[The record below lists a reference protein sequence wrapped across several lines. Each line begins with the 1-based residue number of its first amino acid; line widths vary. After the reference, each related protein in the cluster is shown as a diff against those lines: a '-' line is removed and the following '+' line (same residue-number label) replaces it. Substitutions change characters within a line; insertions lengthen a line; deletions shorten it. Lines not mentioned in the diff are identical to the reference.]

1 MAQTLGSVAVGS
13 IVKIDEN
20 GSPANYI
27 VVHIGNPD
35 VRLYGS
41 ACDGAWLLRQDIVE
55 NVQWNSTNANTL
67 VGSTIMSTMAG
78 YLGRYESHIQS
89 AIKTVKIPYH
99 PGNGEPFWNIKS
111 GENGLEC
118 KLFPL
123 GGYEVGLSDPSGIM
137 PADGAKL
144 DYFKSGLD
152 TEANSKRI
160 AKLNGAAAAWWLR
173 SPVSTSTDGKFYV
186 LPDGSLGS
194 TSVNPSYGVLPAMI
208 MDPTILVSDDGTVG
222 VPASPTAL
230 TVPIQVMQGR
240 QITVSW
246 SAVDGVSSYILERKA
261 NTDADWVQV
270 YSGANTSFE
279 ETVGTWTSVQY
290 RVKSLANGKYGDYT
304 TSTSVSVVPLS
315 ALVISG
321 SDGSLGTLTNDVQ
334 YSVSSSG
341 TSTLTATETINGVNT
356 RTYTATNGADNKIS
370 VVDLP
375 TGTGTIKITASTNPG
390 SGVVTVTREWTYTK
404 AAITFP
410 DAGSVADLTQQ
421 GKTIWPKTIAEAVRA
436 PGIWGGN
443 LGLALQKL
451 ARSVLYNRSQAAKY
465 SEVKVNLATAQNGN
479 IISLPENGKMVEF
492 YVAKRDYESG
502 INGTGRV
509 LMVRK
514 DVYDVRVWNSNNIN
528 TYDTSDLD
536 NWFNETYK
544 NLLGADVRAVIG
556 TTKFYYTLGN
566 GNNTVGTLERAI
578 FALSL
583 TELGESQ
590 TYANVEGTA
599 LPIASILKIA
609 YLNGK
614 PNAQWTRTPRTHD
627 ANHVW
632 WINSDGSIH
641 DDYCDVSY
649 RTRPCFTLP
658 TTFTATY
665 YVGSDG
671 TAHDKQE
678 YEEAGTF
685 TDISGGAIPMVSI
698 ETGSYVGTGTYGQ
711 SNPTTITLKG
721 PPKFVII
728 GTKYGAK
735 LTYYGSMAYLSNTA
749 IWWDGITNEYVC
761 GGGSTT
767 GTITFSVSDNM
778 FQMYSNMAINQMN
791 DNNTTYY
798 YFAILG

>member
-1 MAQTLGSVAVGS
+1 MAQTLGSVAAGS

-20 GSPANYI
+20 GSPVNYI
-27 VVHIGNPD
+27 VLHIGNPD

-41 ACDGAWLLRQDIVE
+41 ACDGAWLRRQDIVE

-99 PGNGEPFWNIKS
+99 PGNGGPLWDIKS
-111 GENGLEC
+111 GESGLEC

-123 GGYEVGLSDPSGIM
+123 CGYEAGLSGISGVM
-137 PADGAKL
+137 PIDGAKL

-230 TVPIQVMQGR
+230 TVPIQAMQGN
-240 QITVSW
+240 QISVSW
-246 SAVDGVSSYILERKA
+246 SAVDGADGYILERKA
-261 NTDADWVQV
+261 DTDADWVQV

-341 TSTLTATETINGVNT
+341 TSTLTVTETINGVNT
-356 RTYTATNGADNKIS
+356 RTNTATNGADNKIS

-375 TGTGTIKITASTNPG
+375 TGTGTIKITASTDPG
-390 SGVVTVTREWTYTK
+390 SGVVSVTREWTYTK
-404 AAITFP
+404 TAITFP

-421 GKTIWPKTIAEAVRA
+421 GKTIWAKTIAEAVRT

-443 LGLALQKL
+443 LGLALSKL
-451 ARSVLYNRSQAAKY
+451 AQAMLYD
-465 SEVKVNLATAQNGN
+465 
-479 IISLPENGKMVEF
+479 P
-492 YVAKRDYESG
+492 
-502 INGTGRV
+502 
-509 LMVRK
+509 
-514 DVYDVRVWNSNNIN
+514 
-528 TYDTSDLD
+528 SD
-536 NWFNETYK
+536 
-544 NLLGADVRAVIG
+544 
-556 TTKFYYTLGN
+556 
-566 GNNTVGTLERAI
+566 
-578 FALSL
+578 S
-583 TELGESQ
+583 
-590 TYANVEGTA
+590 
-599 LPIASILKIA
+599 
-609 YLNGK
+609 
-614 PNAQWTRTPRTHD
+614 
-627 ANHVW
+627 
-632 WINSDGSIH
+632 
-641 DDYCDVSY
+641 
-649 RTRPCFTLP
+649 
-658 TTFTATY
+658 
-665 YVGSDG
+665 
-671 TAHDKQE
+671 
-678 YEEAGTF
+678 TF

-698 ETGSYVGTGTYGQ
+698 ETGSYKGTGTSGSSNPNTLTFEFEPKALFIQEENDNYQALMLPGKTISYPFYNNGKDIMFPSRSYNRVAFSGSSVSWYCDGADSLATVQLNQ
-711 SNPTTITLKG
+711 SN
-721 PPKFVII
+721 V
-728 GTKYGAK
+728 
-735 LTYYGSMAYLSNTA
+735 N
-749 IWWDGITNEYVC
+749 
-761 GGGSTT
+761 
-767 GTITFSVSDNM
+767 
-778 FQMYSNMAINQMN
+778 
-791 DNNTTYY
+791 YY
-798 YFAILG
+798 YLVLG

>member
-20 GSPANYI
+20 GSPVNYI

-173 SPVSTSTDGKFYV
+173 SPVSTSTDGKFYI

-194 TSVNPSYGVLPAMI
+194 TSVNPSYGALPAMI

-230 TVPIQVMQGR
+230 NVPIQVMQGR

-246 SAVDGVSSYILERKA
+246 SAVDGASSYILERKA

-341 TSTLTATETINGVNT
+341 TSTLTVTETINGVNT
-356 RTYTATNGADNKIS
+356 RTYTATNGAENKIS

-390 SGVVTVTREWTYTK
+390 SGVVSVTREWTYTK
-404 AAITFP
+404 TAPTFAN
-410 DAGSVADLTQQ
+410 AGS
-421 GKTIWPKTIAEAVRA
+421 
-436 PGIWGGN
+436 
-443 LGLALQKL
+443 
-451 ARSVLYNRSQAAKY
+451 
-465 SEVKVNLATAQNGN
+465 TAQLQWYGKN
-479 IISLPENGKMVEF
+479 IFPLTLLEC
-492 YVAKRDYESG
+492 
-502 INGTGRV
+502 
-509 LMVRK
+509 VRGLE
-514 DVYDVRVWNSNNIN
+514 NIN
-528 TYDTSDLD
+528 PTKYGLGSNAATIPGNDLNNAISGGFYAFSSAVQNIPSFKSGKVLVMPYTSLQ
-536 NWFNETYK
+536 
-544 NLLGADVRAVIG
+544 
-556 TTKFYYTLGN
+556 YYTQIAFAALTSEIAMRFCNDGN
-566 GNNTVGTLERAI
+566 WGPWEYLNPLLSVGVEYRTVER
-578 FALSL
+578 
-583 TELGESQ
+583 
-590 TYANVEGTA
+590 Y
-599 LPIASILKIA
+599 
-609 YLNGK
+609 NGK
-614 PNAQWTRTPRTHD
+614 P
-627 ANHVW
+627 V
-632 WINSDGSIH
+632 
-641 DDYCDVSY
+641 
-649 RTRPCFTLP
+649 
-658 TTFTATY
+658 
-665 YVGSDG
+665 YV
-671 TAHDKQE
+671 K
-678 YEEAGTF
+678 
-685 TDISGGAIPMVSI
+685 
-698 ETGSYVGTGTYGQ
+698 
-711 SNPTTITLKG
+711 
-721 PPKFVII
+721 
-728 GTKYGAK
+728 
-735 LTYYGSMAYLSNTA
+735 
-749 IWWDGITNEYVC
+749 
-761 GGGSTT
+761 
-767 GTITFSVSDNM
+767 
-778 FQMYSNMAINQMN
+778 AINFGALP
-791 DNNTTYY
+791 NNANKSVEHGVEDMGICFELFGNSSPNSAPSIGVNLIGDSRVTEIYRAGNVIYIGSHVAFQTSSAIVVMKYTKTTD
-798 YFAILG
+798 

>member
-20 GSPANYI
+20 GSPVNYI

-99 PGNGEPFWNIKS
+99 PGNGGPLWDIKS

-152 TEANSKRI
+152 AEANSKRI

-173 SPVSTSTDGKFYV
+173 SPVSTSTDGKFYI

-194 TSVNPSYGVLPAMI
+194 TSVNPSYGALPAMI

-230 TVPIQVMQGR
+230 NVPIQVMQGR

-246 SAVDGVSSYILERKA
+246 SAVDGASSYILERKA
-261 NTDADWVQV
+261 NTDAGWVQV

-279 ETVGTWTSVQY
+279 EAVGTWTSVQY
-290 RVKSLANGKYGDYT
+290 RVKSFANGKYGDYT

-341 TSTLTATETINGVNT
+341 TSVLTVTETINGVNT
-356 RTYTATNGADNKIS
+356 RTYTATNGAENKIS

-390 SGVVTVTREWTYTK
+390 SGVVSVTREWTYTK
-404 AAITFP
+404 TAPTFAN
-410 DAGSVADLTQQ
+410 AGS
-421 GKTIWPKTIAEAVRA
+421 
-436 PGIWGGN
+436 
-443 LGLALQKL
+443 
-451 ARSVLYNRSQAAKY
+451 
-465 SEVKVNLATAQNGN
+465 TAQ
-479 IISLPENGKMVEF
+479 LQQNGKNIFPLTLLEC
-492 YVAKRDYESG
+492 
-502 INGTGRV
+502 
-509 LMVRK
+509 VRGLE
-514 DVYDVRVWNSNNIN
+514 NIN
-528 TYDTSDLD
+528 PTKYGLGSNAATIPGNDLNNAISGGFYAFSSAVQNIPSFKSGKVLVMPYTSLQ
-536 NWFNETYK
+536 
-544 NLLGADVRAVIG
+544 
-556 TTKFYYTLGN
+556 YYTQIAFAALTSEIAMRFCNDGN
-566 GNNTVGTLERAI
+566 WGPWEYLNPLLSVGVEYRTVER
-578 FALSL
+578 
-583 TELGESQ
+583 
-590 TYANVEGTA
+590 Y
-599 LPIASILKIA
+599 
-609 YLNGK
+609 NGK
-614 PNAQWTRTPRTHD
+614 P
-627 ANHVW
+627 V
-632 WINSDGSIH
+632 
-641 DDYCDVSY
+641 
-649 RTRPCFTLP
+649 
-658 TTFTATY
+658 
-665 YVGSDG
+665 YV
-671 TAHDKQE
+671 K
-678 YEEAGTF
+678 
-685 TDISGGAIPMVSI
+685 
-698 ETGSYVGTGTYGQ
+698 
-711 SNPTTITLKG
+711 
-721 PPKFVII
+721 
-728 GTKYGAK
+728 
-735 LTYYGSMAYLSNTA
+735 
-749 IWWDGITNEYVC
+749 
-761 GGGSTT
+761 
-767 GTITFSVSDNM
+767 
-778 FQMYSNMAINQMN
+778 AINFGALP
-791 DNNTTYY
+791 NNANKSVEHGVEDMGICFELFGNSSPNSAPSIGVNLIGDSRVTEIYRAGNVIYIGSHVAFQTSSAIVVMKYTKTTD
-798 YFAILG
+798 

>member
-1 MAQTLGSVAVGS
+1 MAQTLGSVAVES

-20 GSPANYI
+20 GSPVNYI
-27 VVHIGNPD
+27 VLHIGNPD

-41 ACDGAWLLRQDIVE
+41 TCDGAWLLRQDFVE

-67 VGSTIMSTMAG
+67 AGSTIMSTMAG

-99 PGNGEPFWNIKS
+99 PGNGEPSWGIKS

-123 GGYEVGLSDPSGIM
+123 CGYEVGLSDPSGIM

-173 SPVSTSTDGKFYV
+173 SPVSLSTDGKFYI

-194 TSVNPSYGVLPAMI
+194 TTVNPSYGALPAMI

-261 NTDADWVQV
+261 DTDADWVQV

-341 TSTLTATETINGVNT
+341 TSVLTVTETINGVNT
-356 RTYTATNGADNKIS
+356 RTYTATNGAENKIS

-390 SGVVTVTREWTYTK
+390 SGVVSVTREWTYTK
-404 AAITFP
+404 TAPTFAN
-410 DAGSVADLTQQ
+410 AGS
-421 GKTIWPKTIAEAVRA
+421 
-436 PGIWGGN
+436 
-443 LGLALQKL
+443 
-451 ARSVLYNRSQAAKY
+451 
-465 SEVKVNLATAQNGN
+465 TAQ
-479 IISLPENGKMVEF
+479 LQQNGKNIFPLTLLEC
-492 YVAKRDYESG
+492 
-502 INGTGRV
+502 
-509 LMVRK
+509 VRGLE
-514 DVYDVRVWNSNNIN
+514 NIN
-528 TYDTSDLD
+528 PTKYGLGSNAATIPGNDLNNAISGGFYAFSSAVQNIPSFKSGKVLVMPYTSLQ
-536 NWFNETYK
+536 
-544 NLLGADVRAVIG
+544 
-556 TTKFYYTLGN
+556 YYTQIAFAALTSEIAMRFCNDGN
-566 GNNTVGTLERAI
+566 WGPWEYLNPLLSVGVEYRTVER
-578 FALSL
+578 
-583 TELGESQ
+583 
-590 TYANVEGTA
+590 Y
-599 LPIASILKIA
+599 
-609 YLNGK
+609 NGK
-614 PNAQWTRTPRTHD
+614 P
-627 ANHVW
+627 V
-632 WINSDGSIH
+632 
-641 DDYCDVSY
+641 
-649 RTRPCFTLP
+649 
-658 TTFTATY
+658 
-665 YVGSDG
+665 YV
-671 TAHDKQE
+671 K
-678 YEEAGTF
+678 
-685 TDISGGAIPMVSI
+685 
-698 ETGSYVGTGTYGQ
+698 
-711 SNPTTITLKG
+711 
-721 PPKFVII
+721 
-728 GTKYGAK
+728 
-735 LTYYGSMAYLSNTA
+735 
-749 IWWDGITNEYVC
+749 
-761 GGGSTT
+761 
-767 GTITFSVSDNM
+767 
-778 FQMYSNMAINQMN
+778 AINFGALP
-791 DNNTTYY
+791 NNANKSVEHGVEDMGICFELFGNSSPNSAPSIGVNLIGDSRVTEIYRAGNVIYIGSHVAFQTSSAIVVMKYTKTTD
-798 YFAILG
+798 

>member
-20 GSPANYI
+20 GSPVNYI

-152 TEANSKRI
+152 AEANSKRI

-173 SPVSTSTDGKFYV
+173 SPVSTSTDGKFYI

-194 TSVNPSYGVLPAMI
+194 TSVNPSYGALPAMI

-230 TVPIQVMQGR
+230 NVPIQVMQGR
-240 QITVSW
+240 QIAVSW

-341 TSTLTATETINGVNT
+341 TSVLTVTETINGVNT
-356 RTYTATNGADNKIS
+356 RTYTATNGAENKIS

-390 SGVVTVTREWTYTK
+390 SGVVSVTREWTYTK
-404 AAITFP
+404 TAPTFAN
-410 DAGSVADLTQQ
+410 AGSTAQLQQNGKNIFPLTLLECVRGLENINPTKYGLGSNAATIPGNDLNNAISGGFYAFSSAVQNIPSFKSGKVLVMPYTSLQYYTQ
-421 GKTIWPKTIAEAVRA
+421 IAFAALTSEIAVRFCN
-436 PGIWGGN
+436 GGN
-443 LGLALQKL
+443 WGPWEYLNPL
-451 ARSVLYNRSQAAKY
+451 
-465 SEVKVNLATAQNGN
+465 
-479 IISLPENGKMVEF
+479 
-492 YVAKRDYESG
+492 
-502 INGTGRV
+502 
-509 LMVRK
+509 
-514 DVYDVRVWNSNNIN
+514 
-528 TYDTSDLD
+528 
-536 NWFNETYK
+536 
-544 NLLGADVRAVIG
+544 
-556 TTKFYYTLGN
+556 
-566 GNNTVGTLERAI
+566 
-578 FALSL
+578 LSL
-583 TELGESQ
+583 G
-590 TYANVEGTA
+590 VEYRTVER
-599 LPIASILKIA
+599 
-609 YLNGK
+609 YNGK
-614 PNAQWTRTPRTHD
+614 PVYVKAINFGALPNNTNKSVEHGVADMGVCFELFGSSSP
-627 ANHVW
+627 
-632 WINSDGSIH
+632 NSDPSTGKNLIGDNIVAGFYRAGAVIYIGSNVNFSSSSAIVVMK
-641 DDYCDVSY
+641 Y
-649 RTRPCFTLP
+649 TK
-658 TTFTATY
+658 TT
-665 YVGSDG
+665 D
-671 TAHDKQE
+671 
-678 YEEAGTF
+678 
-685 TDISGGAIPMVSI
+685 
-698 ETGSYVGTGTYGQ
+698 
-711 SNPTTITLKG
+711 
-721 PPKFVII
+721 
-728 GTKYGAK
+728 
-735 LTYYGSMAYLSNTA
+735 
-749 IWWDGITNEYVC
+749 
-761 GGGSTT
+761 
-767 GTITFSVSDNM
+767 
-778 FQMYSNMAINQMN
+778 
-791 DNNTTYY
+791 
-798 YFAILG
+798 

>member
-20 GSPANYI
+20 GSPVNYI

-99 PGNGEPFWNIKS
+99 PGNGEPLWDIKS

-123 GGYEVGLSDPSGIM
+123 CGYEVGLSGISGVM
-137 PADGAKL
+137 PIDGAKL

-194 TSVNPSYGVLPAMI
+194 TSVNPSYGALPAMI

-270 YSGANTSFE
+270 YSRANTSFE

-341 TSTLTATETINGVNT
+341 TSTLTVTETINGVNT

-404 AAITFP
+404 AAPTFAN
-410 DAGSVADLTQQ
+410 AGSTAQLQWYGKNIFPLTLLECVRGAESLNPGRFGLGANGSAIPGNDLNNAILGGFYAFSSAVQNIPSFKSGKVLVMPYTSLQYYTQ
-421 GKTIWPKTIAEAVRA
+421 IAFAALTSEIAVRFCN
-436 PGIWGGN
+436 GGN
-443 LGLALQKL
+443 WGPWEYLNPL
-451 ARSVLYNRSQAAKY
+451 
-465 SEVKVNLATAQNGN
+465 
-479 IISLPENGKMVEF
+479 
-492 YVAKRDYESG
+492 
-502 INGTGRV
+502 
-509 LMVRK
+509 
-514 DVYDVRVWNSNNIN
+514 
-528 TYDTSDLD
+528 
-536 NWFNETYK
+536 
-544 NLLGADVRAVIG
+544 
-556 TTKFYYTLGN
+556 
-566 GNNTVGTLERAI
+566 
-578 FALSL
+578 LSL
-583 TELGESQ
+583 G
-590 TYANVEGTA
+590 VEYRTVER
-599 LPIASILKIA
+599 
-609 YLNGK
+609 YNGK
-614 PNAQWTRTPRTHD
+614 PVYVKA
-627 ANHVW
+627 
-632 WINSDGSIH
+632 INFGALPNNTNKSVEHGVAA
-641 DDYCDVSY
+641 VSY
-649 RTRPCFTLP
+649 THLTLP
-658 TTFTATY
+658 TNRE
-665 YVGSDG
+665 V
-671 TAHDKQE
+671 
-678 YEEAGTF
+678 
-685 TDISGGAIPMVSI
+685 
-698 ETGSYVGTGTYGQ
+698 
-711 SNPTTITLKG
+711 
-721 PPKFVII
+721 
-728 GTKYGAK
+728 
-735 LTYYGSMAYLSNTA
+735 
-749 IWWDGITNEYVC
+749 
-761 GGGSTT
+761 
-767 GTITFSVSDNM
+767 
-778 FQMYSNMAINQMN
+778 
-791 DNNTTYY
+791 
-798 YFAILG
+798 

>member
-20 GSPANYI
+20 GFPVNYI

-41 ACDGAWLLRQDIVE
+41 SCDGAWLLRQDIVE
-55 NVQWNSTNANTL
+55 NVQWNSTNANIL
-67 VGSTIMSTMAG
+67 AGSTIMSTMAG

-89 AIKTVKIPYH
+89 AIRTVKIPYH

-194 TSVNPSYGVLPAMI
+194 TSVNPSYGALPAMI

-230 TVPIQVMQGR
+230 NVPIQVMQGR

-246 SAVDGVSSYILERKA
+246 SAVDGASSYILERKA

-341 TSTLTATETINGVNT
+341 TSTLTVTETINGVNT

-370 VVDLP
+370 VLDLP

-404 AAITFP
+404 AAPTFAN
-410 DAGSVADLTQQ
+410 AGSTAQLQWYGKNIFPLTLLECVRGAESLNPGRFGLGANGSAIPGNDLNNAILGGFYAFSSAVQNIPSFKSGKVLVMPYTSLQYYTQ
-421 GKTIWPKTIAEAVRA
+421 IAFAALTSEIAVRFCN
-436 PGIWGGN
+436 GGN
-443 LGLALQKL
+443 WGPWEYLNPL
-451 ARSVLYNRSQAAKY
+451 
-465 SEVKVNLATAQNGN
+465 
-479 IISLPENGKMVEF
+479 
-492 YVAKRDYESG
+492 
-502 INGTGRV
+502 
-509 LMVRK
+509 
-514 DVYDVRVWNSNNIN
+514 
-528 TYDTSDLD
+528 
-536 NWFNETYK
+536 
-544 NLLGADVRAVIG
+544 
-556 TTKFYYTLGN
+556 
-566 GNNTVGTLERAI
+566 
-578 FALSL
+578 LSL
-583 TELGESQ
+583 G
-590 TYANVEGTA
+590 VEYRTVER
-599 LPIASILKIA
+599 
-609 YLNGK
+609 YNGK
-614 PNAQWTRTPRTHD
+614 PVYVKAINFGALPNNTNKSVEHGVADMGVCFELFGSSSP
-627 ANHVW
+627 
-632 WINSDGSIH
+632 NSDPSTGKNLIGDNIVAGFYRAGAVIYIGSNVNFSSSSAIVVMK
-641 DDYCDVSY
+641 Y
-649 RTRPCFTLP
+649 TK
-658 TTFTATY
+658 TT
-665 YVGSDG
+665 D
-671 TAHDKQE
+671 
-678 YEEAGTF
+678 
-685 TDISGGAIPMVSI
+685 
-698 ETGSYVGTGTYGQ
+698 
-711 SNPTTITLKG
+711 
-721 PPKFVII
+721 
-728 GTKYGAK
+728 
-735 LTYYGSMAYLSNTA
+735 
-749 IWWDGITNEYVC
+749 
-761 GGGSTT
+761 
-767 GTITFSVSDNM
+767 
-778 FQMYSNMAINQMN
+778 
-791 DNNTTYY
+791 
-798 YFAILG
+798 

>member
-20 GSPANYI
+20 GSPVNYI

-99 PGNGEPFWNIKS
+99 PGNGGPLWDIKS

-152 TEANSKRI
+152 AEANSKRI

-173 SPVSTSTDGKFYV
+173 SPVSTSTDGKFYI

-194 TSVNPSYGVLPAMI
+194 TSVNPSYGALPAMI

-230 TVPIQVMQGR
+230 NVPIQVMQGR

-246 SAVDGVSSYILERKA
+246 SAVDGASSYILERKA
-261 NTDADWVQV
+261 NTDAGWVQV

-279 ETVGTWTSVQY
+279 EAVGTWTSVQY
-290 RVKSLANGKYGDYT
+290 RVKSFANGKYGDYT

-341 TSTLTATETINGVNT
+341 TSTLTVTETINGVNT
-356 RTYTATNGADNKIS
+356 RTYTATNGAENKIS

-390 SGVVTVTREWTYTK
+390 SGVVSVTREWTYTK
-404 AAITFP
+404 TAPTFAN
-410 DAGSVADLTQQ
+410 AGS
-421 GKTIWPKTIAEAVRA
+421 
-436 PGIWGGN
+436 
-443 LGLALQKL
+443 
-451 ARSVLYNRSQAAKY
+451 
-465 SEVKVNLATAQNGN
+465 TAQLQWYGKN
-479 IISLPENGKMVEF
+479 IFPLTLLEC
-492 YVAKRDYESG
+492 
-502 INGTGRV
+502 
-509 LMVRK
+509 VRGLE
-514 DVYDVRVWNSNNIN
+514 NIN
-528 TYDTSDLD
+528 PTKYGLGSNAATIPGNDLNNAISGGFYAFSSAVQNIPSFKSGKVLVMPYTSLQ
-536 NWFNETYK
+536 
-544 NLLGADVRAVIG
+544 
-556 TTKFYYTLGN
+556 YYTQIAFAALTSEIAMRFCNDGN
-566 GNNTVGTLERAI
+566 WGPWEYLNPLLSVGVEYRTVER
-578 FALSL
+578 
-583 TELGESQ
+583 
-590 TYANVEGTA
+590 Y
-599 LPIASILKIA
+599 
-609 YLNGK
+609 NGK
-614 PNAQWTRTPRTHD
+614 P
-627 ANHVW
+627 V
-632 WINSDGSIH
+632 
-641 DDYCDVSY
+641 
-649 RTRPCFTLP
+649 
-658 TTFTATY
+658 
-665 YVGSDG
+665 YV
-671 TAHDKQE
+671 K
-678 YEEAGTF
+678 
-685 TDISGGAIPMVSI
+685 
-698 ETGSYVGTGTYGQ
+698 
-711 SNPTTITLKG
+711 
-721 PPKFVII
+721 
-728 GTKYGAK
+728 
-735 LTYYGSMAYLSNTA
+735 
-749 IWWDGITNEYVC
+749 
-761 GGGSTT
+761 
-767 GTITFSVSDNM
+767 
-778 FQMYSNMAINQMN
+778 AINFGALP
-791 DNNTTYY
+791 NNANKSVEHGVEDMGICFELFGNSSPNSAPSIGVNLIGDSRVTEIYRAGNVIYIGSHVAFQTSSAIVVMKYTKTTD
-798 YFAILG
+798 

>member
-1 MAQTLGSVAVGS
+1 MAQQLGQVAVGT
-13 IVKIDEN
+13 IVKLNEN
-20 GSPANYI
+20 GFPVNYI
-27 VVHIGNPD
+27 VLHIGNPD

-41 ACDGAWLLRQDIVE
+41 ACDGVWLLRQDIVE

-173 SPVSTSTDGKFYV
+173 SPVSTSTDGKFYI

-194 TSVNPSYGVLPAMI
+194 TSVNPSYGALPAMI

-240 QITVSW
+240 QIAVSW

-341 TSTLTATETINGVNT
+341 TSTLTVTETINGVNT

-390 SGVVTVTREWTYTK
+390 SGVVTVTRNWTYSKT
-404 AAITFP
+404 APTFAN
-410 DAGSVADLTQQ
+410 AGSTAQLQQNGKNIFPLTLLECVR
-421 GKTIWPKTIAEAVRA
+421 GAESLDPSRFGLGSPNPRNIDDANNATESGWYYLDSGTLNSPENAEASNVM
-436 PGIWGGN
+436 
-443 LGLALQKL
+443 LVL
-451 ARSVLYNRSQAAKY
+451 ARNSNPQTVQVLFNVT
-465 SEVKVNLATAQNGN
+465 ELAFELRRVCT
-479 IISLPENGKMVEF
+479 
-492 YVAKRDYESG
+492 
-502 INGTGRV
+502 NGT
-509 LMVRK
+509 
-514 DVYDVRVWNSNNIN
+514 WSPWEWIN
-528 TYDTSDLD
+528 PPMQ
-536 NWFNETYK
+536 
-544 NLLGADVRAVIG
+544 LGVEYR
-556 TTKFYYTLGN
+556 TT
-566 GNNTVGTLERAI
+566 ER
-578 FALSL
+578 
-583 TELGESQ
+583 
-590 TYANVEGTA
+590 Y
-599 LPIASILKIA
+599 
-609 YLNGK
+609 NGK
-614 PNAQWTRTPRTHD
+614 P
-627 ANHVW
+627 V
-632 WINSDGSIH
+632 
-641 DDYCDVSY
+641 
-649 RTRPCFTLP
+649 
-658 TTFTATY
+658 
-665 YVGSDG
+665 YV
-671 TAHDKQE
+671 K
-678 YEEAGTF
+678 
-685 TDISGGAIPMVSI
+685 
-698 ETGSYVGTGTYGQ
+698 
-711 SNPTTITLKG
+711 
-721 PPKFVII
+721 
-728 GTKYGAK
+728 
-735 LTYYGSMAYLSNTA
+735 
-749 IWWDGITNEYVC
+749 
-761 GGGSTT
+761 
-767 GTITFSVSDNM
+767 
-778 FQMYSNMAINQMN
+778 AINFGALP
-791 DNNTTYY
+791 NNTNKSVEHGVEDMGICFELFGNSSPNSAPSIGVNLIGDNRVTEIYRAGNVIY
-798 YFAILG
+798 IGSHVAFQTSSAIVVMKYTKTTD

>member
-173 SPVSTSTDGKFYV
+173 SPVSTSTDGKFYI

-194 TSVNPSYGVLPAMI
+194 TSVNPSYGALPAMI

-230 TVPIQVMQGR
+230 NVPIQVMQGR

-246 SAVDGVSSYILERKA
+246 SAVDGASSYILERKA
-261 NTDADWVQV
+261 NTDAGWVQV

-279 ETVGTWTSVQY
+279 EAVGTWTSVQY
-290 RVKSLANGKYGDYT
+290 RVKSFANGKYGDYT

-341 TSTLTATETINGVNT
+341 TSVLTVTETINGVNT
-356 RTYTATNGADNKIS
+356 RTYTATNGAENKIS

-390 SGVVTVTREWTYTK
+390 SGVVSVTREWTYTK
-404 AAITFP
+404 TAPTFAN
-410 DAGSVADLTQQ
+410 AGS
-421 GKTIWPKTIAEAVRA
+421 
-436 PGIWGGN
+436 
-443 LGLALQKL
+443 
-451 ARSVLYNRSQAAKY
+451 
-465 SEVKVNLATAQNGN
+465 TAQ
-479 IISLPENGKMVEF
+479 LQQNGKNIFPLTLLEC
-492 YVAKRDYESG
+492 
-502 INGTGRV
+502 
-509 LMVRK
+509 VRGLE
-514 DVYDVRVWNSNNIN
+514 NIN
-528 TYDTSDLD
+528 PTKYGLGSNAATIPGNDLNNAISGGFYAFSSAVQNIPSFKSGKVLVMPYTSLQ
-536 NWFNETYK
+536 
-544 NLLGADVRAVIG
+544 
-556 TTKFYYTLGN
+556 YYTQIAFAALTSEIAMRFCNDGN
-566 GNNTVGTLERAI
+566 WGPWEYLNPLLSVGVEYRTVER
-578 FALSL
+578 
-583 TELGESQ
+583 
-590 TYANVEGTA
+590 Y
-599 LPIASILKIA
+599 
-609 YLNGK
+609 NGK
-614 PNAQWTRTPRTHD
+614 P
-627 ANHVW
+627 V
-632 WINSDGSIH
+632 
-641 DDYCDVSY
+641 
-649 RTRPCFTLP
+649 
-658 TTFTATY
+658 
-665 YVGSDG
+665 YV
-671 TAHDKQE
+671 K
-678 YEEAGTF
+678 
-685 TDISGGAIPMVSI
+685 
-698 ETGSYVGTGTYGQ
+698 
-711 SNPTTITLKG
+711 
-721 PPKFVII
+721 
-728 GTKYGAK
+728 
-735 LTYYGSMAYLSNTA
+735 
-749 IWWDGITNEYVC
+749 
-761 GGGSTT
+761 
-767 GTITFSVSDNM
+767 
-778 FQMYSNMAINQMN
+778 AINFGALP
-791 DNNTTYY
+791 NNANKSVEHGVEDMGICFELFGNSSPNSAPSIGVNLIGDSRVTEIYRAGNVIYIGSHVAFQTSSAIVVMKYTKTTD
-798 YFAILG
+798 

>member
-230 TVPIQVMQGR
+230 NVPIQVMQGR

-246 SAVDGVSSYILERKA
+246 SAVDGASSYILERKA
-261 NTDADWVQV
+261 NTDAGWVQV

-279 ETVGTWTSVQY
+279 EAVGTWTSVQY
-290 RVKSLANGKYGDYT
+290 RVKSFANGKYGDYT

-321 SDGSLGTLTNDVQ
+321 SDGDMGTLTDDVT
-334 YSVSSSG
+334 YTVSSSG
-341 TSTLTATETINGVNT
+341 DKALTVVETINGTKWRTFAAVNGG
-356 RTYTATNGADNKIS
+356 TNRIS
-370 VVDLP
+370 VIDLP

-390 SGVVTVTREWTYTK
+390 SGVVSVTRNWTYTK

-410 DAGSVADLTQQ
+410 KSGGVGDLAQNAETV
-421 GKTIWPKTIAEAVRA
+421 WPKTIAEAVRT

-443 LGLALQKL
+443 LGLALSKL
-451 ARSVLYNRSQAAKY
+451 AQAMLYD
-465 SEVKVNLATAQNGN
+465 
-479 IISLPENGKMVEF
+479 P
-492 YVAKRDYESG
+492 SG
-502 INGTGRV
+502 
-509 LMVRK
+509 
-514 DVYDVRVWNSNNIN
+514 
-528 TYDTSDLD
+528 
-536 NWFNETYK
+536 
-544 NLLGADVRAVIG
+544 
-556 TTKFYYTLGN
+556 
-566 GNNTVGTLERAI
+566 
-578 FALSL
+578 
-583 TELGESQ
+583 
-590 TYANVEGTA
+590 
-599 LPIASILKIA
+599 
-609 YLNGK
+609 
-614 PNAQWTRTPRTHD
+614 
-627 ANHVW
+627 
-632 WINSDGSIH
+632 
-641 DDYCDVSY
+641 
-649 RTRPCFTLP
+649 
-658 TTFTATY
+658 
-665 YVGSDG
+665 
-671 TAHDKQE
+671 
-678 YEEAGTF
+678 GTF
-685 TDISGGAIPMVSI
+685 TDISGGAIPMVHI
-698 ETGSYVGTGTYGQ
+698 ETGSYVGTGTHGSANRTTLTFGGFPQFVFVYLAGDQAALMTRDVTQAFELYDNGNWQ
-711 SNPTTITLKG
+711 SRDFINGLKFSSNSVSWYSNTDENTQLNG
-721 PPKFVII
+721 K
-728 GTKYGAK
+728 GRKYS
-735 LTYYGSMAYLSNTA
+735 YIAYLF
-749 IWWDGITNEYVC
+749 
-761 GGGSTT
+761 GGDSK
-767 GTITFSVSDNM
+767 
-778 FQMYSNMAINQMN
+778 
-791 DNNTTYY
+791 
-798 YFAILG
+798 

>member
-20 GSPANYI
+20 GSPVNYI
-27 VVHIGNPD
+27 VLHIGNPD

-41 ACDGAWLLRQDIVE
+41 TCDGAWLRRQDIVE

-67 VGSTIMSTMAG
+67 AGSTIMSTMAG

-99 PGNGEPFWNIKS
+99 PGNGGPLWDIKS

-123 GGYEVGLSDPSGIM
+123 CGYEAGLSGISGVM
-137 PADGAKL
+137 PIDGAKL

-173 SPVSTSTDGKFYV
+173 SPVSLSTDGKFYI

-194 TSVNPSYGVLPAMI
+194 TTVNPSYGALPAMI

-230 TVPIQVMQGR
+230 NVPIQVMQGR

-279 ETVGTWTSVQY
+279 ETVGTWTSIQY

-321 SDGSLGTLTNDVQ
+321 SDGDLGTLTDDVT
-334 YSVSSSG
+334 YTVSSSG
-341 TSTLTATETINGVNT
+341 DKALTVVETINGVNT
-356 RTYTATNGADNKIS
+356 RTYTATNGANNKIS
-370 VVDLP
+370 VADLP

-390 SGVVTVTREWTYTK
+390 SGVVSVTRNWTYTK

-421 GKTIWPKTIAEAVRA
+421 GKTIWAKTIAEAVRT

-443 LGLALQKL
+443 LGLALSKL
-451 ARSVLYNRSQAAKY
+451 AQAMLYD
-465 SEVKVNLATAQNGN
+465 
-479 IISLPENGKMVEF
+479 P
-492 YVAKRDYESG
+492 
-502 INGTGRV
+502 
-509 LMVRK
+509 
-514 DVYDVRVWNSNNIN
+514 
-528 TYDTSDLD
+528 SD
-536 NWFNETYK
+536 
-544 NLLGADVRAVIG
+544 
-556 TTKFYYTLGN
+556 
-566 GNNTVGTLERAI
+566 
-578 FALSL
+578 S
-583 TELGESQ
+583 
-590 TYANVEGTA
+590 
-599 LPIASILKIA
+599 
-609 YLNGK
+609 
-614 PNAQWTRTPRTHD
+614 
-627 ANHVW
+627 
-632 WINSDGSIH
+632 
-641 DDYCDVSY
+641 
-649 RTRPCFTLP
+649 
-658 TTFTATY
+658 
-665 YVGSDG
+665 
-671 TAHDKQE
+671 
-678 YEEAGTF
+678 TF

-698 ETGSYVGTGTYGQ
+698 ETGSYKGTGTSGSSNPNTLTFEFEPKALFIQEENDNYQALMLPGKTISYPFYNNGKDIMFPSRSYNRVAFSGSSVSWYCDGADSLATVQLNQ
-711 SNPTTITLKG
+711 SN
-721 PPKFVII
+721 V
-728 GTKYGAK
+728 
-735 LTYYGSMAYLSNTA
+735 N
-749 IWWDGITNEYVC
+749 
-761 GGGSTT
+761 
-767 GTITFSVSDNM
+767 
-778 FQMYSNMAINQMN
+778 
-791 DNNTTYY
+791 YY
-798 YFAILG
+798 YLVLG

>member
-20 GSPANYI
+20 GSPVNYI

-152 TEANSKRI
+152 AEANSKRI

-173 SPVSTSTDGKFYV
+173 SPVSTSTDGKFYI

-194 TSVNPSYGVLPAMI
+194 TSVNPSYGALPAMI

-230 TVPIQVMQGR
+230 NVPIQVMQGR

-246 SAVDGVSSYILERKA
+246 SAVDGASSYILERKA
-261 NTDADWVQV
+261 NTDAGWVQV

-279 ETVGTWTSVQY
+279 EAVGTWTSVQY
-290 RVKSLANGKYGDYT
+290 RVKSFANGKYGDYT

-341 TSTLTATETINGVNT
+341 TSVLTVTETINGVNT
-356 RTYTATNGADNKIS
+356 RTYTATNGAENKIS

-390 SGVVTVTREWTYTK
+390 SGVVSVTREWTYTK
-404 AAITFP
+404 TAPTFAN
-410 DAGSVADLTQQ
+410 AGS
-421 GKTIWPKTIAEAVRA
+421 
-436 PGIWGGN
+436 
-443 LGLALQKL
+443 
-451 ARSVLYNRSQAAKY
+451 
-465 SEVKVNLATAQNGN
+465 TAQ
-479 IISLPENGKMVEF
+479 LQQNGKNIFPLTLLEC
-492 YVAKRDYESG
+492 
-502 INGTGRV
+502 
-509 LMVRK
+509 VRGLE
-514 DVYDVRVWNSNNIN
+514 NIN
-528 TYDTSDLD
+528 PTKYGLGSNAATIPGNDLNNAISGGFYAFSSAVQNIPSFKSGKVLVMPYTSLQ
-536 NWFNETYK
+536 
-544 NLLGADVRAVIG
+544 
-556 TTKFYYTLGN
+556 YYTQIAFAALTSEIAMRFCNDGN
-566 GNNTVGTLERAI
+566 WGPWEYLNPLLSVGVEYRTVER
-578 FALSL
+578 
-583 TELGESQ
+583 
-590 TYANVEGTA
+590 Y
-599 LPIASILKIA
+599 
-609 YLNGK
+609 NGK
-614 PNAQWTRTPRTHD
+614 P
-627 ANHVW
+627 V
-632 WINSDGSIH
+632 
-641 DDYCDVSY
+641 
-649 RTRPCFTLP
+649 
-658 TTFTATY
+658 
-665 YVGSDG
+665 YV
-671 TAHDKQE
+671 K
-678 YEEAGTF
+678 
-685 TDISGGAIPMVSI
+685 
-698 ETGSYVGTGTYGQ
+698 
-711 SNPTTITLKG
+711 
-721 PPKFVII
+721 
-728 GTKYGAK
+728 
-735 LTYYGSMAYLSNTA
+735 
-749 IWWDGITNEYVC
+749 
-761 GGGSTT
+761 
-767 GTITFSVSDNM
+767 
-778 FQMYSNMAINQMN
+778 AINFGALP
-791 DNNTTYY
+791 NNANKSVEHGVEDMGICFELFGNSSPNSAPSIGVNLIGDSRVTEIYRAGNVIYIGSHVAFQTSSAIVVMKYTKTTD
-798 YFAILG
+798 

>member
-20 GSPANYI
+20 GSPVNYI

-99 PGNGEPFWNIKS
+99 PGNGGPLWDIKS
-111 GENGLEC
+111 GESGLEC

-123 GGYEVGLSDPSGIM
+123 CGYEAGLSGISGVM
-137 PADGAKL
+137 PIDGAKL

-341 TSTLTATETINGVNT
+341 TSTLTVTETINGVNT

-421 GKTIWPKTIAEAVRA
+421 GKTIWAKTIAEAVRT
-436 PGIWGGN
+436 PGIWGDN
-443 LGLALQKL
+443 LGLALSKL
-451 ARSVLYNRSQAAKY
+451 AQAMLYD
-465 SEVKVNLATAQNGN
+465 
-479 IISLPENGKMVEF
+479 P
-492 YVAKRDYESG
+492 
-502 INGTGRV
+502 
-509 LMVRK
+509 
-514 DVYDVRVWNSNNIN
+514 
-528 TYDTSDLD
+528 SD
-536 NWFNETYK
+536 
-544 NLLGADVRAVIG
+544 
-556 TTKFYYTLGN
+556 
-566 GNNTVGTLERAI
+566 
-578 FALSL
+578 S
-583 TELGESQ
+583 
-590 TYANVEGTA
+590 
-599 LPIASILKIA
+599 
-609 YLNGK
+609 
-614 PNAQWTRTPRTHD
+614 
-627 ANHVW
+627 
-632 WINSDGSIH
+632 
-641 DDYCDVSY
+641 
-649 RTRPCFTLP
+649 
-658 TTFTATY
+658 
-665 YVGSDG
+665 
-671 TAHDKQE
+671 
-678 YEEAGTF
+678 TF

-698 ETGSYVGTGTYGQ
+698 ETGSYKGTGTSGSSNPNTLTFEFEPKALFIQEENDNYQALMLPGKTISYPFYNNGKDIMFPSRSYNRVAFSGSSVSWYCDGADSLATVQLNQ
-711 SNPTTITLKG
+711 SN
-721 PPKFVII
+721 V
-728 GTKYGAK
+728 
-735 LTYYGSMAYLSNTA
+735 N
-749 IWWDGITNEYVC
+749 
-761 GGGSTT
+761 
-767 GTITFSVSDNM
+767 
-778 FQMYSNMAINQMN
+778 
-791 DNNTTYY
+791 YY
-798 YFAILG
+798 YLVLG

>member
-67 VGSTIMSTMAG
+67 VGSTIMSMMAG

-173 SPVSTSTDGKFYV
+173 SPVSTSTDGKFYI

-194 TSVNPSYGVLPAMI
+194 TSVNPSYGALPAMI

-230 TVPIQVMQGR
+230 NVPIQVMQGR
-240 QITVSW
+240 QIASW

-341 TSTLTATETINGVNT
+341 TSTLTVTETINGVNT

-390 SGVVTVTREWTYTK
+390 SGVVTVTRNWTYSKT
-404 AAITFP
+404 APTFAN
-410 DAGSVADLTQQ
+410 AGSTAQLQWYGKNIFPLTLLECVRGAENLDPGRFGLGTVAVNIPDLNDATKN
-421 GKTIWPKTIAEAVRA
+421 GWYMNGAGGEAVHA
-436 PGIWGGN
+436 PDNVPGWLVLVCAYADEIVFQTAYRYGSDEGLISARRSHHYLFGGW
-443 LGLALQKL
+443 QPW
-451 ARSVLYNRSQAAKY
+451 
-465 SEVKVNLATAQNGN
+465 EW
-479 IISLPENGKMVEF
+479 
-492 YVAKRDYESG
+492 
-502 INGTGRV
+502 INPPT
-509 LMVRK
+509 
-514 DVYDVRVWNSNNIN
+514 
-528 TYDTSDLD
+528 
-536 NWFNETYK
+536 
-544 NLLGADVRAVIG
+544 LLGVEYR
-556 TTKFYYTLGN
+556 
-566 GNNTVGTLERAI
+566 TVER
-578 FALSL
+578 
-583 TELGESQ
+583 
-590 TYANVEGTA
+590 Y
-599 LPIASILKIA
+599 
-609 YLNGK
+609 NGK
-614 PNAQWTRTPRTHD
+614 PVYVKAVNCGMLVGDKSVEHGVANMKACIEINGCAGPQNLVGNASTRSITVDSSVIKT
-627 ANHVW
+627 VVY
-632 WINSDGSIH
+632 SDIPHEDSI
-641 DDYCDVSY
+641 
-649 RTRPCFTLP
+649 
-658 TTFTATY
+658 
-665 YVGSDG
+665 
-671 TAHDKQE
+671 
-678 YEEAGTF
+678 
-685 TDISGGAIPMVSI
+685 
-698 ETGSYVGTGTYGQ
+698 
-711 SNPTTITLKG
+711 
-721 PPKFVII
+721 VII
-728 GTKYGAK
+728 KYTK
-735 LTYYGSMAYLSNTA
+735 
-749 IWWDGITNEYVC
+749 
-761 GGGSTT
+761 TT
-767 GTITFSVSDNM
+767 D
-778 FQMYSNMAINQMN
+778 
-791 DNNTTYY
+791 
-798 YFAILG
+798 